1 MGGLL
6 SQVEFWHWLI
16 FGLVLA
22 VIEILAP
29 GTFFLW
35 LGIAAGITGLLLLVV
50 PTLTWQLQLVVFA
63 VLSVATVAGWRV
75 YQRRHPTVTDDL
87 TLNRRAEQLVG
98 RVFALE
104 QAIVNGRGTL
114 RVGDSVWRAEGPDL
128 PAGARVRVTGA
139 SGAILKVERAEE
151 I

>member
-1 MGGLL
+1 MPGLL
-6 SQVEFWHWLI
+6 GQLEFWHWLI

-35 LGIAAGITGLLLLVV
+35 LGIAAGITGLVLLAV
-50 PTLTWQLQLVVFA
+50 PELSWQIQLVIFA
-63 VLSVATVAGWRV
+63 VLSVATVAGWRL
-75 YQRRHPTVTDDL
+75 YQRRHPTETEDT
-87 TLNRRAEQLVG
+87 TLNRRGEQLVG

-104 QAIVNGRGTL
+104 QAVVNGRGTL

-128 PAGARVRVTGA
+128 PAGTRVRVTGV
-139 SGAILKVERAEE
+139 SGVILKVEKAEG
-151 I
+151 